1 MSETNENKS
10 KSDIQITKEV
20 FRVKYNPPMYI
31 DLTELS
37 DSDTESVNFTH
48 ISETCD
54 TAQELGKKKRTQT
67 INILIIIYKM
77 VQQYTKIQSK
87 SLKSPNFHPYL

>member
-1 MSETNENKS
+1 MSETNENNS
-10 KSDIQITKEV
+10 KSDIEITKEV

-37 DSDTESVNFTH
+37 DSDSENVNVTH

-54 TAQELGKKKRTQT
+54 TTQELGKKTDT
-67 INILIIIYKM
+67 NNYFFYYNL
-77 VQQYTKIQSK
+77 
-87 SLKSPNFHPYL
+87 

>member
-1 MSETNENKS
+1 MSKKHQNKNT
-10 KSDIQITKEV
+10 SDIEITKEV

-37 DSDTESVNFTH
+37 DSESEITH

-54 TAQELGKKKRTQT
+54 TTQESGKKTPTSHQT
-67 INILIIIYKM
+67 IKFAVKYLRIQYK
-77 VQQYTKIQSK
+77 
-87 SLKSPNFHPYL
+87 

>member
-1 MSETNENKS
+1 MSKTNENNS

-20 FRVKYNPPMYI
+20 FRVKYKPPMYI

-37 DSDTESVNFTH
+37 DSDSESVNVTH

-54 TAQELGKKKRTQT
+54 TAQEIGKKNET
-67 INILIIIYKM
+67 N
-77 VQQYTKIQSK
+77 
-87 SLKSPNFHPYL
+87 N